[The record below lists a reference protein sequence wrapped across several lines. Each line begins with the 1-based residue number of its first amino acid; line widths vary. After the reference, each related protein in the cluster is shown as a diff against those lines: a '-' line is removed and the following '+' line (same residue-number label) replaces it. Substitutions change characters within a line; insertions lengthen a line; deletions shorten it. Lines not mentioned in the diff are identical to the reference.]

1 MYMDMNRGDCM
12 ESIVSMSSLS
22 AAHGEFAKA
31 KYKPEDWQNRLNW
44 LTGDMN
50 TSIIK
55 TAKGRTIM
63 MQVDMSTPR
72 PYSRI
77 NLNQGTK
84 GCFYDYPPRL
94 ALTKTPGE
102 HASWLSDKQFAEI
115 REKYKHPLW
124 KNTGKVAKAYGGHGG
139 MDFIMDLRW
148 IYCMQNGLPLDMD
161 VYDLAAWSA
170 IVPCS
175 AQSDKKGGARVDLPD
190 FTRGGWKT
198 AKPITIGD
206 VDLIK
211 MGFDI
216 KKIEKDSSQLS
227 V

>member
-1 MYMDMNRGDCM
+1 
-12 ESIVSMSSLS
+12 
-22 AAHGEFAKA
+22 
-31 KYKPEDWQNRLNW
+31 
-44 LTGDMN
+44 
-50 TSIIK
+50 
-55 TAKGRTIM
+55 
-63 MQVDMSTPR
+63 
-72 PYSRI
+72 
-77 NLNQGTK
+77 
-84 GCFYDYPPRL
+84 
-94 ALTKTPGE
+94 
-102 HASWLSDKQFAEI
+102 
-115 REKYKHPLW
+115 
-124 KNTGKVAKAYGGHGG
+124 

-161 VYDLAAWSA
+161 VYDLASWSA

-175 AQSDKKGGARVDLPD
+175 AESDKKGGVRVDLPD

-211 MGFDI
+211 MGFDP